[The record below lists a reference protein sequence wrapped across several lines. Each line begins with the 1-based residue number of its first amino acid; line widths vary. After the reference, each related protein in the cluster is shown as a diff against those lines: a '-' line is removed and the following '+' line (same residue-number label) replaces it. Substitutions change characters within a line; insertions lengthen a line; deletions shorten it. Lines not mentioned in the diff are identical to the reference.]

1 MFRAAVAR
9 AEFWYDF
16 AVAIDNANSPLLS
29 EANAAFVQ
37 HHTSMNIA
45 VRDARNRPVL
55 SRALGCRVA
64 DDRRSLTVFLSM
76 THSGRVLECLRENG
90 AIALAVS
97 RPTTHQTL
105 QFKGRVLTIASPSAD
120 DRVAMAA
127 HQASFVEELAGM
139 GYREEF
145 ARTLLAGSEDC
156 VAVVFEPVAMFDQ
169 TPGPKAGEQL

>member
-1 MFRAAVAR
+1 MSWAAVAR
-9 AEFWYDF
+9 TEFWYDF
-16 AVAIDNANSPLLS
+16 AVAIDNAIPPLLS

-37 HHTSMNIA
+37 QHTSMNVA
-45 VRDARNRPVL
+45 ARDAQNRPVL

-76 THSGRVLECLRENG
+76 THAGHVLECLRENG

-120 DRVAMAA
+120 DRAAMAG
-127 HQASFVEELAGM
+127 HQAGFVEELAGM

-145 ARTLLAGSEDC
+145 TRMLLAGSEDYM
-156 VAVVFEPVAMFDQ
+156 AVVFEPVALFDQ
-169 TPGPKAGEQL
+169 TPGPKAGEKL